1 MGQVLQFPSRNVFYP
16 ETIKIMGAAYDSAI
30 AGLPADSESEFLIR
44 ELIAKRII
52 KMARCGEDDRE
63 RLCKSALSGFGR
75 QRYRAS

>member
-1 MGQVLQFPSRNVFYP
+1 MGQVLQFPSRNAFDP
-16 ETIKIMGAAYDSAI
+16 ETIESMGAAYDSAI
-30 AGLPADSESEFLIR
+30 ASLREGSESEFVIR

-75 QRYRAS
+75 PRYRAS